1 MVGRKRKQNVRR
13 EASGR
18 VQRAYENPRRQVASQ
33 PHRMAV
39 KPDFRE
45 DPRASTAFGR
55 LMLNGYVTPAQ
66 YEAGDRYAE
75 ITAKLRAV
83 YDSASPHPRAIDLNR
98 TGGGSGVEMTTE
110 TAEAIKDRYKKAFDA
125 VSEADTR
132 AARAVKDC
140 VIADKFPESIQ
151 LLKCGLNL
159 LVTHYGID
167 PRLQI
172 SFRPK

>member
-1 MVGRKRKQNVRR
+1 MVGRKRKIGVKR
-13 EASGR
+13 EVNGR
-18 VQRAYENPRRQVASQ
+18 AQRAYENPRRQVASQ

-66 YEAGDRYAE
+66 YEAGDRYGE
-75 ITAKLRAV
+75 ISAKLRAV
-83 YDSASPHPRAIDLNR
+83 YDAASPHPRAIDLNR
-98 TGGGSGVEMTTE
+98 TGGGTGVPMTTE
-110 TAEAIKDRYKKAFDA
+110 TAEAIKEKYKKAFEA
-125 VSEADTR
+125 VSNAGTR

-140 VIADKFPESIQ
+140 IVLDKFPESIQ
-151 LLKCGLNL
+151 QLRCGLNL
-159 LVTHYGID
+159 LVIHYGID

-172 SFRPK
+172 SLRQ